1 MTSRSY
7 EVRVSGPLPA
17 DLAEGVAIAGVTQ
30 EPVQTVIR
38 TGPADQ
44 AALLGLLEHLRA
56 RGVELLEVRQL
67 TEAEEPGPTGTE

>member
-17 DLAEGVAIAGVTQ
+17 DLAEGVAIADVTQ

-38 TGPADQ
+38 TAPADQ
-44 AALLGLLEHLRA
+44 AALLGLLEHLRS

-67 TEAEEPGPTGTE
+67 TEGEEPEPTGTE

>member
-17 DLAEGVAIAGVTQ
+17 DLAEGVAIADVTQ
-30 EPVQTVIR
+30 EPV
-38 TGPADQ
+38 Q

-67 TEAEEPGPTGTE
+67 TEAEEPEPTGTE